1 MKTAHRLRKRIEKA
15 MTRDARRQHD
25 RPDDNVMNAFAF
37 VMDMNRALLK
47 TVSELVVEFEQMK
60 KAQRR
65 ARR

>member
-1 MKTAHRLRKRIEKA
+1 